1 MTKTRFY
8 EEKKVEDLQER
19 INGFVRLNNYE
30 IVNVSLTTRI
40 IGYSN
45 YVVACVVYKEGE
57 T

>member
-8 EEKKVEDLQER
+8 EGKTVEDLQER

-40 IGYSN
+40 IGCLN

>member
-8 EEKKVEDLQER
+8 EGKTVEDLQER

-30 IVNVSLTTRI
+30 NVNVSLTARI

-45 YVVACVVYKEGE
+45 YVVAFVVYKEGE